1 MSEEDELSNTTLD
14 DLINKEVSSRKRGV
28 GKRFNRGRGRGRG
41 RGSFRRRGRGRR
53 NLRPSN
59 RSFRGFGGK
68 RRGRGGR
75 NNFSRRRERDNDEPE
90 WRNDKYEERF
100 HGSVKREKSSN
111 HFDSKYGIPATSSRN
126 RTQETTRRREPEN
139 FTTKSGLQVSVG
151 SGSSNPDLG
160 SSVQINGLHSNVQ
173 SEDLREILQ
182 KYGTV
187 KYAYITYDDNGD
199 SNGVGR
205 ACFVKAEYAKAA
217 VKDLQDATIDS
228 VAIKITYLGGGY
240 ESGRERRNNFTS
252 RRGRGGRDDRDSDTD
267 MDDDNNDRR
276 RGRDSKNAPD
286 TPFNPL
292 AR

>member
-1 MSEEDELSNTTLD
+1 MGDEDEFANTTLD

-41 RGSFRRRGRGRR
+41 RGAFRRRGRGRR
-53 NLRPSN
+53 NLRPSS
-59 RSFRGFGGK
+59 RSFRGFGGR

-100 HGSVKREKSSN
+100 HGS
-111 HFDSKYGIPATSSRN
+111 ARN
-126 RTQETTRRREPEN
+126 RTQERRRREPEN

-182 KYGTV
+182 KRYGTV
-187 KYAYITYDDNGD
+187 KYAYITYDDNGE

-205 ACFVKAEYAKAA
+205 ACFAKAEYAKAA

-240 ESGRERRNNFTS
+240 ESGRDRRNNFTS
-252 RRGRGGRDDRDSDTD
+252 RRGRGGRD
-267 MDDDNNDRR
+267 NDRMSESPQEKPQNR
-276 RGRDSKNAPD
+276 LLESKKKQQKVHLRNSIQE
-286 TPFNPL
+286 
-292 AR
+292 